1 MKRIVVLLLLAAAP
15 ALAQPK
21 ASTNP
26 FLGNPQAVAEGKAT
40 YDRYCTAC
48 HGPDATAGE
57 RAPAI
62 VLSGAGTAL
71 RGERSIDQIVA
82 VVRNG
87 IPGTG
92 MPAWGTRISSD
103 DILKLGAYVNA
114 LRGTAMDNPLPG
126 DPAHGEQVF
135 WGKGQCG
142 TCHMINGRGGV
153 TGPDL
158 SNIAAVRKTTA
169 IVNALTKVEHR
180 VFGDGGVHLPAIPPM
195 DYDPVQVVTKDG
207 RTIDGVM
214 RNQDHWSVQFIGM
227 DGTFHSFDRDELTSV
242 TIRPGSIM
250 PTDYDKRLS
259 PDEFR
264 DLLAFLTRQ
273 GHKQTADAQ

>member
-1 MKRIVVLLLLAAAP
+1 MKRIVILLMLAATP

-21 ASTNP
+21 AASNP
-26 FLGNPQAVAEGKAT
+26 FMGNQQAVAQGKAT
-40 YDRYCTAC
+40 YDRTCTAC
-48 HGPDATAGE
+48 HGPDGTAGE

-71 RGERSIDQIVA
+71 RGQRSIEQILA

-92 MPAWGTRISSD
+92 MPAWGTRLSND
-103 DILKLGAYVNA
+103 DILKLGAYIGA
-114 LRGTAMDNPLPG
+114 LRGTALDNPLPG

-142 TCHMINGRGGV
+142 TCHMIYGRGGV

-158 SNIAAVRKTTA
+158 SNIAAVRKSAA
-169 IVNALTKVEHR
+169 IVNALTKVDHR
-180 VFGDGGVHLPAIPPM
+180 VFGDGGVHLPAMPPM
-195 DYDPVQVVTKDG
+195 DYESVQVVTKDG

-214 RNQDHWSVQFIGM
+214 RNQDHWSVQFIGL
-227 DGTFHSFDRDELTSV
+227 DGKFYSLDRDRLASV
-242 TIRPGSIM
+242 TFKPGSIM

-264 DLLAFLTRQ
+264 DLVAFLTRQ
-273 GHKQTADAQ
+273 GRKQAADVE

>member
-1 MKRIVVLLLLAAAP
+1 MKRLVLLLVLAATP

-21 ASTNP
+21 PPASANP
-26 FLGNPQAVAEGKAT
+26 FLGNQQAVTQGKAT
-40 YDRYCTAC
+40 YDRVCTAC

-71 RGERSIDQIVA
+71 RGQRSIDQIVA
-82 VVRNG
+82 IVRDG

-92 MPAWGTRISSD
+92 MPAWDKRLSND
-103 DILKLGAYVNA
+103 DILKLGAYIHA
-114 LRGTAMDNPLPG
+114 LRGTAIDNPLPG

-142 TCHMINGRGGV
+142 TCHMMGGRGGV

-158 SNIAAVRKTTA
+158 GDIASVRKTTA

-180 VFGDGGVHLPAIPPM
+180 VFGDGGVHLPAILPM
-195 DYDPVQVVTKDG
+195 DYNPVQVVTKDG
-207 RTIDGVM
+207 RTIEGVM
-214 RNQDHWSVQFIGM
+214 RNQDHWSVQFISM
-227 DGTFHSFDRDELTSV
+227 DGKFHSLNRDDLISV
-242 TIRPGSIM
+242 TIRSGSIM

-273 GHKQTADAQ
+273 GRK

>member
-1 MKRIVVLLLLAAAP
+1 MKRLALILLLAATP
-15 ALAQPK
+15 ALAQQKP
-21 ASTNP
+21 ANP
-26 FLGNPQAVAEGKAT
+26 FLGNQDAVTAGKAT
-40 YDRYCTAC
+40 YDRVCTAC
-48 HGPDATAGE
+48 HGADGTAGE

-62 VLSGAGTAL
+62 VLAGAGTAL
-71 RGERSIDQIVA
+71 RGQRSIEQIEA
-82 VVRNG
+82 IVRDG

-92 MPAWGTRISSD
+92 MPAWGSRLSGD
-103 DILKLGAYVNA
+103 DILKLGAYIHA
-114 LRGTAMDNPLPG
+114 LRGTAIDNPLPG
-126 DPAHGEQVF
+126 DAAHGEQVF

-142 TCHMINGRGGV
+142 TCHMMNGRGGV

-158 SNIAAVRKTTA
+158 SNIASARKTVA

-195 DYDPVQVVTKDG
+195 DYNPVQVVTRDG
-207 RTIDGVM
+207 RTIDGVL

-227 DGTFHSFDRDELTSV
+227 DGKFHSYDRANLKSV
-242 TIRPGSIM
+242 TIKPGSIM

-259 PDEFR
+259 PDEFH

-273 GHKQTADAQ
+273 GQKTAEAQ